1 MNNKKNIIYNF
12 KNFWNFLQKDTWQSL
27 IVFFII
33 AIIFIKF
40 ILFPFLSLITGSAL
54 PLVIVES
61 CSMYHQENG
70 LENTLQKSIYTK
82 NGITLENSKNWDFK
96 NGLNKGDVIFVMKST
111 NLKQGDVIIFNGG
124 ANHPIIHR
132 LIDDTEPYA
141 TYGDNNMGQLEKER
155 KIEEDQLMGKAIF
168 KIPYIGWIKLIFFEH
183 LRPNDQKGL
192 CK

>member
-1 MNNKKNIIYNF
+1 MQEDS
-12 KNFWNFLQKDTWQSL
+12 LRSL

-33 AIIFIKF
+33 AIIFIKY
-40 ILFPFLSLITGSAL
+40 ILFPSLSLITGTEL

-70 LENTLQKSIYTK
+70 FEKIFQKDIYLQ
-82 NGITLENSKNWDFK
+82 NGIDIEDTQEWDFK
-96 NGLNKGDVIFVMKST
+96 NGLNKGDVIFVMGTKAPKMG
-111 NLKQGDVIIFNGG
+111 NVVIFNGG

-132 LIDDTEPYA
+132 VIDDTEPYG
-141 TYGDNNMGQLEKER
+141 TLGDNNQGQITTPVSEKA
-155 KIEEDQLMGKAIF
+155 ISQNQLIGKAIF

-183 LRPNDQKGL
+183 TRGADQKGL

>member
-1 MNNKKNIIYNF
+1 MTIKENF
-12 KNFWNFLQKDTWQSL
+12 KKFYKFMQEDSLRSL

-40 ILFPFLSLITGSAL
+40 ILFPGLSLLTGTSL

-70 LENTLQKSIYTK
+70 FEKIFQKNIYQENGVNIEDT
-82 NGITLENSKNWDFK
+82 KNWDFK
-96 NGLNKGDVIFVMKST
+96 NGLNKGDVIFVMGTKKPEVG
-111 NLKQGDVIIFNGG
+111 NVIIFNGG
-124 ANHPIIHR
+124 ASHPIIHR
-132 LIDDTEPYA
+132 VIDETEPYG
-141 TYGDNNMGQLEKER
+141 TLGDNNPGQLTTEKSISSDR
-155 KIEEDQLMGKAIF
+155 LTGRAIF

-183 LRPNDQKGL
+183 TRAPEQRGL

>member
-1 MNNKKNIIYNF
+1 MTTNDIKQNIKK
-12 KNFWNFLQKDTWQSL
+12 FWKFMKEDSLKSL

-40 ILFPFLSLITGSAL
+40 ILFPGLSFLTGTSL

-70 LENTLQKSIYTK
+70 FGKIFQKDIYQQ
-82 NGITLENSKNWDFK
+82 NGIEIEETKNWDFK
-96 NGLNKGDVIFVMKST
+96 NGLNKGDVIFVMRAKEP
-111 NLKQGDVIIFNGG
+111 KIGDVIIFNGG
-124 ANHPIIHR
+124 ASHPIIHR
-132 LIDDTEPYA
+132 IIDETEPYG
-141 TYGDNNMGQLEKER
+141 TFGDNNPGQLTTEKSIS
-155 KIEEDQLMGKAIF
+155 KNQLTGKAIF

-183 LRPNDQKGL
+183 TRRAEQRGL